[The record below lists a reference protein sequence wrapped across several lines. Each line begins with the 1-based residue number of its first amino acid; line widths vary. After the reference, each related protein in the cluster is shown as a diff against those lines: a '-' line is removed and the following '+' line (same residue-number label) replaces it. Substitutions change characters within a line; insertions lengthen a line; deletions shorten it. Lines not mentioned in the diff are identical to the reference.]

1 MFDWLEML
9 RWHRNWVLGNR
20 YDWLSRTRCQIDR
33 CSIVSESI
41 GEIPQLKPTFEN
53 ESSQL
58 KETKKLFPAYKKIY
72 HEIQQEN
79 LKRVDK
85 AWWRW
90 LLPDK
95 NGNRGG
101 RPKFKKKGELRS
113 FTFSRVNNSKGVCF
127 LEGETL
133 RIPKLGIIPVNLH
146 RPIPQGFEIKTATIV
161 YKADG
166 WYVSLS
172 LADDSVPELLP
183 IDAVESVV
191 GVDVGLKEF
200 LITSAGETIPI
211 QQHYRRTQKH
221 LARQQR
227 QLSRKNPGSNR
238 YKKQQN
244 KVAKIHQK
252 IARKRQDFHYKT
264 AHKLVKKYDLI
275 AVEDLQVRNLARNS
289 KLAKSIYDAAWSA
302 FINILESVAVK
313 CSSLVVKVAPHDT
326 SQNCSGCGVKV
337 PKALSLRI
345 HECPSCGLIL
355 DRDENAAV
363 NILNKALQAVGHIV
377 SARGGKRGYSA
388 REARNFNRLGRRAIV
403 PILALEAPVIHASVN
418 GRERHIIKESQ

>member
-1 MFDWLEML
+1 MRLTYQYRIQPNPAQQAVMLNWLEML

-20 YDWLSRTRCQIDR
+20 YDWLRRTRSQVDR
-33 CSIVSESI
+33 CSIVSEPI
-41 GEIPQLKPTFEN
+41 GDIPELKPTFEN
-53 ESSQL
+53 ESAQL
-58 KETKKLFPAYKKIY
+58 KETKKLFPAYKDIY
-72 HEIQQEN
+72 HEVQQEN

-85 AWWRW
+85 AWWCW

-113 FTFSRVNNSKGVCF
+113 FTFSRVNHPKAACF
-127 LEGETL
+127 LEGSTL
-133 RIPKLGIIPVNLH
+133 RIPRLGIIPVIVH
-146 RPIPQGFEIKTATIV
+146 RRIPQGFEIKTATIV
-161 YKADG
+161 HKADG

-172 LADDSVPELLP
+172 LQDESVPEPLS
-183 IDAVESVV
+183 IDRVEDVV

-200 LITSAGETIPI
+200 LTTSNGETVPI
-211 QQHYRRTQKH
+211 QQHYRRTQSH

-227 QLSRKNPGSNR
+227 QLSRKEKGSNR

-244 KVAKIHQK
+244 KVARIHQR
-252 IARKRQDFHYKT
+252 IARKREDFHYKT
-264 AHKLVKKYDLI
+264 AYQLTRKYDLI
-275 AVEDLQVRNLARNS
+275 AVEDLKVKNLARNS
-289 KLAKSIYDAAWSA
+289 KLAKSIYDAGWSA

-313 CSSLVVKVAPHDT
+313 CGCHVVKVAPHNT

-337 PKALSLRI
+337 PKTLSVRT

-363 NILNKALQAVGHIV
+363 NILDKALQAVGHIV
-377 SARGGKRGYSA
+377 SAHRG
-388 REARNFNRLGRRAIV
+388 
-403 PILALEAPVIHASVN
+403 LEVTQPVKCETSTGWDGIQLSLF
-418 GRERHIIKESQ
+418 

>member
-1 MFDWLEML
+1 MRLTYQYRVQPNLEQQAIMFDWLEML

-20 YDWLSRTRCQIDR
+20 YDWLRRTRCQIDR
-33 CSIVSESI
+33 CSIVSEPI
-41 GEIPQLKPTFEN
+41 GDIPEVRPTFEN
-53 ESSQL
+53 ESAQL
-58 KETKKLFPAYKKIY
+58 KETKKLFPAYKDIY
-72 HEIQQEN
+72 HEVQQKN

-113 FTFSRVNNSKGVCF
+113 FTFSRVNHPKAACF
-127 LEGETL
+127 LEGNTL
-133 RIPKLGIIPVNLH
+133 RIPRLGIMPVIVH

-161 YKADG
+161 HKADG

-172 LADDSVPELLP
+172 LLDESVPEPLF
-183 IDAVESVV
+183 IDTVEDVV

-200 LITSAGETIPI
+200 LTTSNGETVPI
-211 QQHYRRTQKH
+211 QQHYRRTQSH

-227 QLSRKNPGSNR
+227 QLSRKESGSNR

-244 KVAKIHQK
+244 KVARIHQR

-264 AHKLVKKYDLI
+264 SHSLVKKYDLI
-275 AVEDLQVRNLARNS
+275 AVEDLQVQNLARNS
-289 KLAKSIYDAAWSA
+289 KLAKSIYDAGWSA
-302 FINILESVAVK
+302 FINILEAVAVK
-313 CSSLVVKVAPHDT
+313 CGSLVVKVAPHNT

-337 PKALSLRI
+337 PKTLSVRT
-345 HECPSCGLIL
+345 HECPNCGLIL

-363 NILNKALQAVGHIV
+363 NILDKALQAVGHIV
-377 SARGGKRGYSA
+377 SA
-388 REARNFNRLGRRAIV
+388 
-403 PILALEAPVIHASVN
+403 H
-418 GRERHIIKESQ
+418 